1 MEKENFELE
10 SKNLKEKLNKD
21 FIVAEF
27 AKELAFK
34 FELEE
39 KNKARV
45 KKLIDKYKIHLLF
58 FKNHCIQI

>member
-1 MEKENFELE
+1 MKKEQFELE
-10 SKNLKEKLNKD
+10 AINLKEKLNKD

-45 KKLIDKYKIHLLF
+45 KKLIDKYSFPVFIEL
-58 FKNHCIQI
+58 